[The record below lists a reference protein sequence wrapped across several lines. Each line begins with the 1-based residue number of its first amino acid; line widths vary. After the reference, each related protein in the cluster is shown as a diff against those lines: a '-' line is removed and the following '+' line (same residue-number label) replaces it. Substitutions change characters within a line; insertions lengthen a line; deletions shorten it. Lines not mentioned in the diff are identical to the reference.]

1 MKKSFKQIT
10 KVVASIMVI
19 SFAFTGCQSKEST
32 YPSKKID
39 FIAPGGAGGGWDT
52 AIRTVAQTLQTTKLV
67 TVPMPV
73 TNLAGGGGGVALA
86 DLQKKV
92 GDDQTIVVYS
102 PPLLLINLNGTAEN
116 SYNDLTPISRLI
128 TDYGCFVVSKNS
140 KYKTINEV
148 FDALKADPKSVKFGG
163 NSAAGSMDHIQFV
176 VAAQAAGIEDIKAL
190 DYISFQNN
198 EGAAQL
204 MGGHIDLLST
214 GIADVAGLVESG
226 DLLALAS
233 TADQRVGEGV
243 IAEVPTLKEQGIDS
257 VFYNWRGLFGPKDMP
272 ADALKFWEDTL
283 AKMVETEQWK
293 AACTKNGWTES
304 YAGSGEFKTFLD
316 ETNEEYKAVLDD
328 LGMLKK

>member
-10 KVVASIMVI
+10 KVVASVI
-19 SFAFTGCQSKEST
+19 VLSFAFTGCQSKGGT
-32 YPSKKID
+32 YPSKKVD

-52 AIRTVAQTLQTTKLV
+52 AIRTVAQTLQTTKLI

-73 TNLAGGGGGVALA
+73 TNHAGGGGAVALA
-86 DLQKKV
+86 DLQKKA
-92 GDDQTIVVYS
+92 GDDHTIVVYS
-102 PPLLLINLNGTAEN
+102 PPLLLINLNGTSEY

-140 KYKTINEV
+140 KYKTINEI

-163 NSAAGSMDHIQFV
+163 NSAAGSMDHIQFI
-176 VAAQAAGIEDIKAL
+176 VAAQAAGIEDISQL

-204 MGGHIDLLST
+204 LGGHIDLLST
-214 GIADVAGLVESG
+214 GLADVAGLVESG

-233 TADQRVGEGV
+233 TADERVGTGV
-243 IAEVPTLKEQGIDS
+243 LAEIPTLKEQGIDS

-272 ADALKFWEDTL
+272 ADVLKFWEDTL
-283 AKMVETEQWK
+283 AKMVETKEWDE
-293 AACTKNGWTES
+293 ACTKNGWTKS
-304 YAGSGEFKTFLD
+304 YANSADFKTFLD
-316 ETNEEYKAVLDD
+316 QTNEEYKEVLED
-328 LGMLKK
+328 LGMLAK